1 MFNTNKKDT
10 MTRRV
15 MWWNLPPEEI
25 DELRD
30 AGQLQAFTCVE
41 YDDDA
46 YDDDAKEEVKANLI
60 KKIKE
65 DQ

>member
-30 AGQLQAFTCVE
+30 AGQLKAFTCVE
-41 YDDDA
+41 

-65 DQ
+65 DK

>member
-1 MFNTNKKDT
+1 MFNTNKKDI

-15 MWWNLPPEEI
+15 MWWN
-25 DELRD
+25 
-30 AGQLQAFTCVE
+30 
-41 YDDDA
+41 DA